1 MEEKIISALDA
12 FIALVYD
19 CCVKNTYR
27 SIAIDGKYHL
37 SLAYDF
43 LQIPV
48 EYANFIMAYI
58 LVQGGKKRDFQ
69 SLSTLFQKYVQSK
82 SELVLND
89 SERIAILEHQ
99 MCRLQQRNSALM
111 GEYLEEKKNRRK
123 EEADLKEEIEALK
136 RKQEHLWNELAS
148 LQQWIGFRIY
158 HRVAGTVKR
167 FWT

>member
-1 MEEKIISALDA
+1 M
-12 FIALVYD
+12 YD